1 MPHNPTYKR
10 NHARCI
16 ERVIFIEEFGGRPIK
31 AGRVPSG
38 CFSAAFVVGYFDT
51 IDATHAASDLN
62 KGHTAPSVDG
72 SGWRLVE

>member
-1 MPHNPTYKR
+1 MVYEAWWNQRPGI
-10 NHARCI
+10 A
-16 ERVIFIEEFGGRPIK
+16 IFILEFGRRPIH

-51 IDATHAASDLN
+51 IDPMHTADDRY
-62 KGHTAPSVDG
+62 KGHTALSVDG